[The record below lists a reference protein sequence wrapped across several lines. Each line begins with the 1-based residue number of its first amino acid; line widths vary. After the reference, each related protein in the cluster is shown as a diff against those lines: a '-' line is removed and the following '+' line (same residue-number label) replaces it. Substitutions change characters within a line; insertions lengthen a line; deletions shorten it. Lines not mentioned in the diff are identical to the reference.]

1 MTSVARKAI
10 LAAVEEKLAAEPNR
24 VADLLGEMI
33 RARSVNPWFGDP
45 ESDSREARVQAMLRP
60 RLEALGAEID
70 EWEFDAASLAKHEG
84 FPGYHADRDLA
95 GRPNLVGRL
104 PGAGEG
110 RSLLFLGHA
119 DTVSIGPAWTAEPF
133 GGARSEGM
141 VWGRGAV
148 DMKGGMAAALAALEI
163 LAELGVK
170 PAGDVL
176 YASVVDEEAGGM
188 GTLAFMDRGYMADA
202 AVIPEPTALDVTPL
216 CRGVLWAKVTIPGR
230 AGHIEIPQPGWRDG
244 GAVDALGLA
253 RELMTMTDEL
263 NRRWAE
269 LPRKN
274 HPLMPG
280 PCQAIPS
287 VIEGGSVPSS
297 WAPECAV
304 SFDIQYLPDER
315 DEKGLGSVVKGEFEA
330 AVAEWAAGYEWL
342 VENPPVVE
350 WPVDADCAETPS
362 DHPIVTGLADAAAA
376 CGSEAKV
383 RGIEFH
389 TDMGMLVN
397 AGIPTVNYGPG
408 DPAVAHQPDEAVP
421 EADLILATKAFAGLV
436 VDWCGVS

>member
-1 MTSVARKAI
+1 MSGARKAI
-10 LAAVEEKLAAEPNR
+10 LAAVAERLEAEPGR
-24 VADLLGEMI
+24 VAALLGEMI
-33 RARSVNPWFGDP
+33 AARSVNPWFGDP
-45 ESDSREARVQAMLRP
+45 DGDSREARVQALLRP

-70 EWEFDAASLAKHEG
+70 EWEPDAAALAKHEG
-84 FPGYHADRDLA
+84 YPGYHAGRDFS
-95 GRPNLVGRL
+95 GRPNLVGRI

-110 RSLLFLGHA
+110 PSLLFLGHA

-133 GGARSEGM
+133 AGASSEGM

-148 DMKGGMAAALAALEI
+148 DMKGGMAAALAALEL
-163 LAELGVK
+163 LAELGVE

-188 GTLAFMDRGYMADA
+188 GTLAFVDRGHRADA
-202 AVIPEPTALDVTPL
+202 AVIPEPTSLDVAPL

-230 AGHIEIPQPGWRDG
+230 AGHIEIPQPSWREG
-244 GAVDALGLA
+244 GAVDAIGFG
-253 RELMTMTDEL
+253 RDLMAMVDGL

-269 LPRKN
+269 DPRKN
-274 HPLMPG
+274 HPLLPG

-287 VIEGGSVPSS
+287 VLAAGSVPSS
-297 WAPECAV
+297 WAAEMAV
-304 SFDIQYLPDER
+304 SFDIQYLPAER
-315 DEKGLGSVVKGEFEA
+315 DPKGLGSAVKAEFEA
-330 AVAEWAAGYEWL
+330 AIGEWAAGHPWL
-342 VENPPVVE
+342 VENPPRVE
-350 WPVDADCAETPS
+350 WPVDADCAETPA
-362 DHPIVTGLADAAAA
+362 DHPLVTGLADAAAA
-376 CGSEAKV
+376 AGSEAAV

-408 DPAVAHQPDEAVP
+408 DPAIAHQPDEAVP
-421 EADLILATKAFAGLV
+421 AADLLVATKAFVGLV